1 MIKIEYELQNV
12 RLKML
17 GEREWI
23 ARCCSL
29 AQTERDILR
38 QLANSFDRLGDCLTR
53 EERDQLAGSSAVFKP
68 ADRSFIQQFHQTST
82 LITNIRPHD
91 RGFKTRLDKLEKEI
105 MDLRVSSAADLEK
118 ANVNLRR
125 IQDDIEKR
133 ERRFTALQTPAIRPK
148 PRQPVQFESPI
159 SEFQTYLA
167 RNGGRT
173 GGWDTASHTEFLRQL
188 QKHGES
194 DLPSFLP
201 NIPRESV
208 LAHIEWYNEFERLKQ
223 RMKAALNEMREE
235 TKRNKENQIAEAEP
249 QSPKVDPEVVK
260 QRIQERER
268 MRLQREQD
276 AAKAAAEHKKA
287 QEKAKR
293 QKFAQLKHELMRRQA
308 DKPSP
313 IKEVPVAEVKPEPRR
328 VVVKQ
333 EDLDRIRRRENA
345 AQERKNAIKQAQEA
359 AQREREEKVRK
370 IAEKEARK
378 FRHAKRDPER
388 LMQPTAAMR
397 ARKEAK
403 DTEPKGPVNS
413 VFMIPHRATPAWML

>member
-53 EERDQLAGSSAVFKP
+53 DERDQLSGSSAVFKP

-82 LITNIRPHD
+82 MITNIRPHD

-194 DLPSFLP
+194 DL
-201 NIPRESV
+201 
-208 LAHIEWYNEFERLKQ
+208 WYNEFERLKQ